1 MRIRLIRKVYK
12 ISMKAGFS
20 PLYYIQNLIRI
31 NTKMNK
37 MSPIIS
43 SSELKNLSTENL
55 IILDA
60 RAGKDM
66 HQNYLEKHI
75 KGARFI
81 DLDKDL
87 AEIGED
93 AAFGG
98 RHPLPVV
105 EKFAGTL
112 ADLGISKDSRMVIYD
127 DKNGAN
133 AAARAWWMLRAFGFE
148 KVQVLDGGIQAAEQ
162 NGIEFSS
169 GEETFEK
176 VPFIEKDHWILPV
189 VSLEGVENELKNNS
203 SVVIDVRDAYRY
215 RGESEPIDLVAGHI
229 PGAINIPFSEN
240 LDENGNFL
248 KPEALK
254 EKYSQLL
261 QGKPEHLIIH
271 CGSGVTACHTI
282 LALDYAGFS
291 IPDLYV
297 GSWSEWSRREGKE
310 IAKDI

>member
-1 MRIRLIRKVYK
+1 
-12 ISMKAGFS
+12 
-20 PLYYIQNLIRI
+20 
-31 NTKMNK
+31 

-43 SSELKNLSTENL
+43 SSELKNLSAENL

-60 RAGKDM
+60 RVGKDV
-66 HQNYLEKHI
+66 HQTYLEKHI

-98 RHPLPVV
+98 RHPLPDIT
-105 EKFAGTL
+105 KFAETL
-112 ADLGISKDSRMVIYD
+112 SNLGISEDAHIVIYD

-133 AAARAWWMLRAFGFE
+133 AGARAWWMLKSFGFE
-148 KVQVLDGGIQAAEQ
+148 NVQVLDGGFQAAEKD
-162 NGIEFSS
+162 GVEFSS
-169 GEETFEK
+169 GEESFEK
-176 VPFIEKDHWILPV
+176 SSVIKKEGWLLPV
-189 VSLEGVENELKNNS
+189 KALENVENELLSHS
-203 SVVIDVRDAYRY
+203 STVVDVRDAYRY
-215 RGESEPIDLVAGHI
+215 NGESEPIDLVAGHI

-248 KPEALK
+248 KPEVLK
-254 EKYSQLL
+254 QKYTELL
-261 QGKPEHLIIH
+261 KDKPQHLIIH

-282 LALDYAGFS
+282 LALNYAGFP
-291 IPDLYV
+291 IPDLYL

-310 IAKDI
+310 IAREV

>member
-1 MRIRLIRKVYK
+1 
-12 ISMKAGFS
+12 
-20 PLYYIQNLIRI
+20 
-31 NTKMNK
+31 

-43 SSELKNLSTENL
+43 PSELKNLSTENL

-60 RAGKDM
+60 RTGKEVK
-66 HQNYLEKHI
+66 QNYFEKHI

-98 RHPLPVV
+98 RHPLPSV
-105 EKFAGTL
+105 EKFAETL
-112 ADLGISKDSRMVIYD
+112 SNLGIAENSHVVVYD
-127 DKNGAN
+127 DKNASN
-133 AAARAWWMLRAFGFE
+133 AAARAWWMLRSFGLAN
-148 KVQVLDGGIQAAEQ
+148 VQVLDGGMQAAEK
-162 NGIEFSS
+162 NDFEFSS
-169 GEETFEK
+169 GEEIFNK
-176 VPFIEKDHWILPV
+176 AVLIDKNQWNLPIS
-189 VSLEGVENELKNNS
+189 SLEIVENDLTDNS
-203 SVVIDVRDAYRY
+203 STVIDVRDSYRY

-248 KPEALK
+248 SPEVLK
-254 EKYSQLL
+254 EKYKKLL
-261 QGKPEHLIIH
+261 QNKPDHLIIH

-282 LALDYAGFS
+282 LALDYAGFP
-291 IPDLYV
+291 IPYLYV

>member
-1 MRIRLIRKVYK
+1 
-12 ISMKAGFS
+12 
-20 PLYYIQNLIRI
+20 
-31 NTKMNK
+31 

-43 SSELKNLSTENL
+43 PSELKNLSTENL

-60 RAGKDM
+60 RTGKEIR
-66 HQNYLEKHI
+66 QNYLEKHI

-98 RHPLPVV
+98 RHPLPSV
-105 EKFAGTL
+105 EKFAETL
-112 ADLGISKDSRMVIYD
+112 SNLGIAENSHVVVYD
-127 DKNGAN
+127 DKNASN
-133 AAARAWWMLRAFGFE
+133 AAARAWWMLRSFGLAN
-148 KVQVLDGGIQAAEQ
+148 VQVLDGGMQAAEK
-162 NGIEFSS
+162 NNFEFSS
-169 GEETFEK
+169 GEEVFNK
-176 VPFIEKDHWILPV
+176 AVLIEKNQWNLPIS
-189 VSLEGVENELKNNS
+189 SLEIVENELKNDS
-203 SVVIDVRDAYRY
+203 STVIDVRDAYRY

-248 KPEALK
+248 SPEVLK

-261 QGKPEHLIIH
+261 QNNPEHLIIH

-282 LALDYAGFS
+282 LALDYAGFPM
-291 IPDLYV
+291 PDLYV

>member
-1 MRIRLIRKVYK
+1 
-12 ISMKAGFS
+12 
-20 PLYYIQNLIRI
+20 
-31 NTKMNK
+31 

-43 SSELKNLSTENL
+43 PSELKEIFRNPDL

-66 HQNYLEKHI
+66 RQNYLDHHI

-87 AEIGED
+87 AEIGDD

-98 RHPLPVV
+98 RHPLP
-105 EKFAGTL
+105 EIQKFAQTL
-112 ADLGISKDSRMVIYD
+112 AEFGISESSHLVIYD

-133 AAARAWWMLRAFGFE
+133 AAARAWWMLRSFGL
-148 KVQVLDGGIQAAEQ
+148 KNVQVLDGGIQSAEKQ
-162 NGIEFSS
+162 GIEFSS
-169 GEETFEK
+169 GDETFEK
-176 VPFIEKDHWILPV
+176 ADVIKKDHWLLPV
-189 VSLEGVENELKNNS
+189 KSLEGVENELTSRS
-203 SVVIDVRDAYRY
+203 STVVDVRDAYRY
-215 RGESEPIDLVAGHI
+215 KGESEPIDLVAGHI

-240 LDENGNFL
+240 LDEKGNFL
-248 KPEALK
+248 KPEVLK
-254 EKYSQLL
+254 EKYQKLL
-261 QGKPEHLIIH
+261 KDKPQHLIIH

-282 LALDYAGFS
+282 LALDYAGFP

-310 IAKDI
+310 IAKES